1 MNETYSDQFVKSLL
15 LCHDCA
21 DIQDENVRFLI
32 LAHMTKPIRF
42 NYYQWVTDRSTLD
55 IGL

>member
-21 DIQDENVRFLI
+21 DIQDENVRFFDLGPHDKAYKI
-32 LAHMTKPIRF
+32 
-42 NYYQWVTDRSTLD
+42 
-55 IGL
+55 